1 MVIEERL
8 GSGTSKPVVCGGICR
23 AGQHLGLRGS
33 AEEGLLSMCM
43 YVCERMLAIWGCYY
57 CALVTKQRAPFGQF
71 PNILPFVIRILLT
84 M

>member
-57 CALVTKQRAPFGQF
+57 CALATKQRAPLGSFLISC
-71 PNILPFVIRILLT
+71 PL
-84 M
+84 